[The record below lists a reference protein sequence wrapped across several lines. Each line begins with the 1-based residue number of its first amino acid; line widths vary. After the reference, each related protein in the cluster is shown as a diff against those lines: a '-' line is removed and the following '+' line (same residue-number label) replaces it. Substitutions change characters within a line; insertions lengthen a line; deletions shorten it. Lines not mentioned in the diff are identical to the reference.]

1 MIKFAGFHQE
11 WRIIMV
17 FTEQHELIRKLAR
30 DFAQKELT
38 PDILDQV
45 EETGVFPKEILN
57 KMGKAGFF
65 GIKIPKELG
74 GTGADTRAYVIVM
87 EEIARV
93 SAVASLYVSSPN
105 SLSGGPLQLSGTP
118 EQLEKYLRP
127 VVTGEKI
134 LAFALTEPGAG
145 SDAAGMTTTAVA
157 DGDYYVLNGRKTF
170 ITMAPFSDFAI
181 VYAKT
186 DMTKGAKG
194 ITAFIVDMTLE
205 GVSCGKP
212 EHKMGL
218 IGCGT
223 SDIILEN
230 VRVHKSDILGEMN
243 QGFINAMKTL
253 DIGRIGVAA
262 QSIGVAQAALDE
274 TIKYAKERKQFGKR
288 IADFQ
293 GISFMI
299 AEMATKLEAAKQLL
313 YEAAYKKD
321 TNQNTT
327 MAASMAKWFASE
339 ACNEICAKAVQIH
352 GGYGYMKEY
361 RVERLYRDCRVFTIY
376 EGTSQVQQMV
386 IAGQLLKK

>member
-1 MIKFAGFHQE
+1 MKFTQ
-11 WRIIMV
+11 
-17 FTEQHELIRKLAR
+17 QQELIRKLAR
-30 DFAQKELT
+30 DFAEKELT
-38 PDILDQV
+38 SEILDEV
-45 EETGVFPKEILN
+45 EASGTFPKEILD
-57 KMGKAGFF
+57 KMAKAGFF
-65 GIKIPKELG
+65 GIKIPRELG
-74 GTGADTRAYVIVM
+74 GAGADTVSYVAVM

-105 SLSGGPLQLSGTP
+105 SLSGGPLLLAGTD

-145 SDAAGMTTTAVA
+145 SDAGGMTTIAEE

-170 ITMAPFSDFAI
+170 ITMAPLADFAV

-186 DMTKGAKG
+186 DMSKGSRG
-194 ITAFIVDMTLE
+194 ITAFIVDMKQK

-212 EHKMGL
+212 EAKMGL
-218 IGCGT
+218 VGCAT

-230 VRVHKSDILGEMN
+230 VRVHKDNMLGELN
-243 QGFINAMKTL
+243 KGFTNAMKTL
-253 DIGRIGVAA
+253 DVGRIGVAA

-274 TIKYAKERKQFGKR
+274 AIKYAKERKQFGRR

-293 GISFMI
+293 AISFMI
-299 AEMATKLEAAKQLL
+299 AEMATKLQAAKHLV
-313 YEAAYKKD
+313 YDAARLKD
-321 TNQNTT
+321 EN
-327 MAASMAKWFASE
+327 APASKEASMAKFYASE
-339 ACNEICAKAVQIH
+339 VCNEICAKALQIH
-352 GGYGYMKEY
+352 GGYGYIKDY
-361 RVERLYRDCRVFTIY
+361 KIERLYRDCRVFTIY